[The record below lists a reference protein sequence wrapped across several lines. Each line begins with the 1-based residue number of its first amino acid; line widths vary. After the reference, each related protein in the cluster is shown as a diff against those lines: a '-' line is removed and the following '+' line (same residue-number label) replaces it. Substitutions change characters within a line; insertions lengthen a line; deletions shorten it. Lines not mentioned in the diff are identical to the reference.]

1 MMYGF
6 VTGIIMIVFNVIL
19 YVSGLA
25 FETWSQWIAYIPFLV
40 GLILNAMAYA
50 KANDNYVTFG
60 NVWSSGFKASSI
72 ITIVLLA
79 WAILSLFIFPDMRE
93 KGLEIAQERMAQQ
106 GLSDEQ
112 IEQAV
117 TMTNK
122 FFIPALIGGTLISTL
137 FMGAIFSAIA
147 AIFPKKKGDGA
158 PPATLS

>member
-158 PPATLS
+158 PPPTLS